1 MTTLTVWA
9 DDAPETTLLRTQDAG
24 EIRAACAT
32 LGVRFER
39 WTVRPIA
46 DGSPSQAI
54 LDAYAEEIA
63 AINAAEGY
71 ILVDVAALRWA
82 PDEETQEKARA
93 ARAKFLQEHEH
104 DDAEDRFFARGSG
117 TFYLHLNAKVYA
129 MTCEAGDLLSVPA
142 HTTHWFDM
150 GSRPDFIAIRFFHDE
165 DGWVGAF
172 TGSGI
177 SARFPT
183 HDELRPTPVATA

>member
-9 DDAPETTLLRTQDAG
+9 DDAPATTLMRTQDAT

-39 WTVRPIA
+39 WAVRSVPV
-46 DGSPSQAI
+46 GSPSQAV

-63 AINAAEGY
+63 AISAAEGY
-71 ILVDVAALRWA
+71 ILVDVAALTWA
-82 PDEETQEKARA
+82 PDEATQETCRG

-104 DDAEDRFFARGSG
+104 EDAEDRFFARGSG
-117 TFYLHLNAKVYA
+117 TFYLHQGGKVYA

-150 GSRPDFIAIRFFHDE
+150 GARPDFCAIRFFHDE

-183 HDELRPTPVATA
+183 HDELRPSPALV